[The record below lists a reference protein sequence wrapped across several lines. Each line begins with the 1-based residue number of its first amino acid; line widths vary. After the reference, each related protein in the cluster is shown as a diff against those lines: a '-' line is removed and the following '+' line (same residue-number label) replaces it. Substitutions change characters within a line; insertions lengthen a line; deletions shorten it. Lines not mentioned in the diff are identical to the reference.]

1 MVLQQGLSSTRDG
14 QHPTLHPILYECC
27 LPRYRSTCG
36 TRGLEWLCD
45 VKNDALFS
53 HGDVE
58 GVRRFWQGC
67 PDSRFTS
74 IASVTFSNLGTSRDA
89 AYFDAKGQTSHPKCL
104 CILGGTKLQSSF
116 MQSKTDVSLKNP
128 LLQQRPES
136 RTLASARQN
145 KIQQPQTLFQWQDT
159 LTCRGSCKTHLGINR
174 LQHKL
179 QS

>member
-1 MVLQQGLSSTRDG
+1 METRFMLAVDVDRRYKHCRYWCNCLPAVIPFYRSTVSGNRFLKRFTKLRMVLQQGLSSTRDE
-14 QHPTLHPILYECC
+14 QHPNLHPILYECC
-27 LPRYRSTCG
+27 PPGYRSTCG

-45 VKNDALFS
+45 VKNDPLFS

-104 CILGGTKLQSSF
+104 CILGGTKLQPSF
-116 MQSKTDVSLKNP
+116 MQ
-128 LLQQRPES
+128 
-136 RTLASARQN
+136 
-145 KIQQPQTLFQWQDT
+145 
-159 LTCRGSCKTHLGINR
+159 
-174 LQHKL
+174 
-179 QS
+179 